1 MPGSRQ
7 LGLEGSMLDEGLCPT
22 NEHGIMGPADLFS
35 SRSLSGGPALAYPWR
50 HITYDC
56 LEDLYLTIGCGG
68 RYIYTP
74 LAAPVLDI
82 KEFRYVAVEPP
93 CGSSKEMLR
102 SQH

>member
-1 MPGSRQ
+1 M
-7 LGLEGSMLDEGLCPT
+7 MDT
-22 NEHGIMGPADLFS
+22 KI
-35 SRSLSGGPALAYPWR
+35 
-50 HITYDC
+50 
-56 LEDLYLTIGCGG
+56 YLTIGCGG